1 MAAAAAVALS
11 LAATGAASASTTPT
25 LTYGTLDTQPG
36 NAAAEHKAG
45 VTNAMFEFN
54 WASFEPTQG
63 VLSASYLATM
73 KSELAAYTA
82 AGQKVTLGLG
92 LENPP
97 SWVFKLA
104 DSTYTDNTGATSPDA
119 NLVFSAAVRS
129 AAATYLSLVAAKIP
143 LSSFWAI
150 RLGAGTGDGE
160 MLYPGDGTY
169 WAFDHA
175 ALTGSGLAAGMTP
188 NPDPNWRPGQP
199 RPDPGPDRRLGLL
212 VHRRPG
218 QPHQLGDAT
227 LAGLGFTGYY
237 ETLTPG
243 SGTRPD
249 GLAQTERQNL
259 SNDGTT
265 GVGAV
270 WNMYYAQLPNK
281 TRVMAYVSSVA
292 DQSGG
297 NDSCQAGDN
306 SLSLTNPAMDSWS
319 ATRWITRIAHQY
331 GRYVGGEN
339 PGLNLP
345 ASLDTFYTDTSSTG
359 MMSVAHPA
367 SPVLRIQGLLL
378 GPRHPPV
385 GRHHPL
391 LPVRQQDRRLTPASR
406 HAPGRAPSAAGGV
419 LASPIPVQ
427 TSLLSGIE
435 SNIVLR

>member
-1 MAAAAAVALS
+1 MALHGIFSKAAKSPGQPAKTRRARPLAAAAVAATAATAAMALS

-73 KSELAAYTA
+73 KSELAAYAA

-104 DSTYTDNTGATSPDA
+104 NSHLHRPDRRR
-119 NLVFSAAVRS
+119 LPGREPGLQRRRPVRRRDLPVPGRRQDPAVQLLGDPARRRHRRRRD
-129 AAATYLSLVAAKIP
+129 ALPRRRHLLGLRP
-143 LSSFWAI
+143 RRPD
-150 RLGAGTGDGE
+150 RLR
-160 MLYPGDGTY
+160 PGP
-169 WAFDHA
+169 
-175 ALTGSGLAAGMTP
+175 GMTP

-199 RPDPGPDRRLGLL
+199 GLTQAQIAAWVSWYIGGL
-212 VHRRPG
+212 DNLTNWEM
-218 QPHQLGDAT
+218 QT
-227 LAGLGFTGYY
+227 LSGLGFTGYY

-249 GLAQTERQNL
+249 GLAQTEQQNL

-297 NDSCQAGDN
+297 NDSCQSGDN

-339 PGLNLP
+339 PGLNMP
-345 ASLDTFYTDTSSTG
+345 ASLDTFYTDTSSNG
-359 MMSVAHPA
+359 MMSVALQQARSCGFKVFYWAHDIHLWDGTIPFSLYA
-367 SPVLRIQGLLL
+367 SKI
-378 GPRHPPV
+378 
-385 GRHHPL
+385 
-391 LPVRQQDRRLTPASR
+391 
-406 HAPGRAPSAAGGV
+406 AG
-419 LASPIPVQ
+419 
-427 TSLLSGIE
+427 
-435 SNIVLR
+435 